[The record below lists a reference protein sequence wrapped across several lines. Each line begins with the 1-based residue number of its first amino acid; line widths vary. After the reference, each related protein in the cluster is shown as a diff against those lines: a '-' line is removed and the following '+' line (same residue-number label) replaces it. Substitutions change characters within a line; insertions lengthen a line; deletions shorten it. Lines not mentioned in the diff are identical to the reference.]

1 MIINADLHIHSK
13 YSMATSKNM
22 TIPTIACECEKKG
35 LDLIATGDAFHSQ
48 WLHHL
53 EDSLTEIKHSG
64 IYRLNESHEKSTTNF
79 ITTVE
84 VEDNHRIHHLMI
96 IPSVDVAWSMRD
108 EFIVKDMDADG
119 RPKIRMDAS
128 QIIDIAHDYGCMI
141 GPAHAFTP
149 WTGLYKEYDSIMD
162 CYKTRPDFVELGLSA
177 DTYLADRIDEL
188 NDYTFLTNS
197 DSHSPWPHRIAREF
211 NKIELAELSYNGLR
225 DSIKNNCIIE
235 NYGLDPRMGKYH
247 QTACTSCYTI
257 YSVDNASR
265 LNMKCSCGGRIK
277 KGVLGRIEELATYDN
292 FHSPAG
298 RPPYRYVLP
307 LAELL
312 SAIYKKGV
320 TTKFVQ
326 SRYDKLIE
334 LFGNEI
340 NVLINVDVE
349 KIASYDKLLA
359 RVIKMYR
366 LNKLNV
372 IVGRGGRY
380 GQVVYDID

>member
-1 MIINADLHIHSK
+1 MDDISF
-13 YSMATSKNM
+13 TSL
-22 TIPTIACECEKKG
+22 KK
-35 LDLIATGDAFHSQ
+35 A
-48 WLHHL
+48 
-53 EDSLTEIKHSG
+53 
-64 IYRLNESHEKSTTNF
+64 LNHK
-79 ITTVE
+79 
-84 VEDNHRIHHLMI
+84 
-96 IPSVDVAWSMRD
+96 A
-108 EFIVKDMDADG
+108 VKA
-119 RPKIRMDAS
+119 
-128 QIIDIAHDYGCMI
+128 
-141 GPAHAFTP
+141 
-149 WTGLYKEYDSIMD
+149 
-162 CYKTRPDFVELGLSA
+162 
-177 DTYLADRIDEL
+177 
-188 NDYTFLTNS
+188 
-197 DSHSPWPHRIAREF
+197 
-211 NKIELAELSYNGLR
+211 
-225 DSIKNNCIIE
+225 
-235 NYGLDPRMGKYH
+235 NYGLLPNLGKYH
-247 QTACTSCYTI
+247 MTACTKCYKI
-257 YSVDNASR
+257 IDPDIAKGQG
-265 LNMKCSCGGRIK
+265 MKCSCGGRIK